1 MGLTLEKGNNS
12 DINLYIDECY
22 KIQDF
27 INSLNKDNVKESK
40 EKVFI
45 MCNKLIN
52 EIKNSDLEEAIK
64 NDMLKQIQEEL
75 LNYFTTKYFFVG
87 FD

>member
-40 EKVFI
+40 EKVFS